1 VDTVGEGNTRA
12 GLSHRHIHMH
22 TRISWRRRRLF
33 SVHMISAPR
42 AVQSK
47 RKHQSNSSKTI
58 INNANVSVNRINAS
72 RGCWQHLHS
81 RSQPTQT
88 DTHSYPDGNKEEATS
103 AGEHARSHKH
113 AVFVAFSPPLHG
125 LAPNAAAER
134 LLKHLCAREP
144 GSRADSRALQRP
156 RCSCMCKQTYQSPS
170 CSHPQGNTQ
179 KHSPLTEAP
188 VFALVRKCG
197 HCHVRASVSAWPTPT
212 SRKSYAWMRK
222 RG

>member
-12 GLSHRHIHMH
+12 GLSHRHKHMH

-58 INNANVSVNRINAS
+58 INNANVSVKRINAS

-88 DTHSYPDGNKEEATS
+88 HTAFPMGTKKKQPAPVSMPGHISTQFLSPLAL
-103 AGEHARSHKH
+103 RST
-113 AVFVAFSPPLHG
+113 VL
-125 LAPNAAAER
+125 R
-134 LLKHLCAREP
+134 RM
-144 GSRADSRALQRP
+144 LQR
-156 RCSCMCKQTYQSPS
+156 SASSNISAHVSLEAEQTVGLYKDHGAHA
-170 CSHPQGNTQ
+170 CVN
-179 KHSPLTEAP
+179 KHTNHRPAHIHKETL
-188 VFALVRKCG
+188 
-197 HCHVRASVSAWPTPT
+197 
-212 SRKSYAWMRK
+212 KSTHRSQ
-222 RG
+222 RHRSLRL